1 MTLFGLIDGNNFFVS
16 CERIFRPDLTNKPVA
31 VLSNNDGCFISR
43 SNEVKV
49 LGIPMGAPLF
59 KYKRLVNHYKIE
71 VFSANFALYGDISNR
86 LMGLVASM
94 VPRLEVYSIDE
105 AFIDL
110 TNTSTVLKKTQHI
123 RQQVF
128 QGLGVP
134 TCIGIA
140 PTKTLAKVANYLAKK
155 NAGYNGVCFL
165 QDTKDIQVALKGLKV
180 DEIWGVGRRLSLR
193 FKEAGINTA
202 YDLPQVDLRW
212 MRQIFTVVGGRLV
225 NELNGIS
232 CFALDEQKDANQ
244 SIQVTLS
251 FDKDILNFDEL
262 RSYMASYAA
271 RLGLK
276 LRQQALK
283 TANLLISI
291 KTNRF
296 KADFFQ
302 ESFAIKLLQAI
313 NDDTNLIKACCQG
326 LEKIYR
332 PGLGYKKVGVM
343 ALDLRPAS
351 HQQYSLFAEDIFVT
365 SKRENLVKVM
375 DSLNKKYGIGTLHMA
390 ACGAQLAWNDR
401 KDKKSPA
408 YTTSWQELPIVYAKR

>member
-43 SNEVKV
+43 SNEVKA

-59 KYKRLVNHYKIE
+59 KYKGLVNRYKVEI
-71 VFSANFALYGDISNR
+71 FSANFALYSDISNR

-94 VPRLEVYSIDE
+94 VPRLEVYSVDE
-105 AFIDL
+105 AFIDW
-110 TNTSTVLKKTQHI
+110 TDTPTVLKKAKHI
-123 RQQVF
+123 RQQVL
-128 QGLGVP
+128 QCLGIP

-155 NAGYNGVCFL
+155 NAGYNGVCLL
-165 QDTKDIQVALKGLKV
+165 QDAKDIQVALKSLKV
-180 DEIWGVGRRLSLR
+180 DEIWGVGRRLSIRLR
-193 FKEAGINTA
+193 EAGINTA
-202 YDLPQVDLRW
+202 YDLQQVDPRW
-212 MRQIFTVVGGRLV
+212 MRQIFTVVGERLV
-225 NELNGIS
+225 NELKGLS
-232 CFALDEQKDANQ
+232 CLALEEQKDANQ
-244 SIQVTLS
+244 SIQVTRS
-251 FDKDILNFDEL
+251 FNKDILKFEEL
-262 RSYMASYAA
+262 RSHMASYAA

-276 LRQQALK
+276 LRQKALK

-302 ESFAIKLLQAI
+302 ESFAIELSQAI
-313 NDDTNLIKACCQG
+313 NDDANLIKACCQG

-332 PGLGYKKVGVM
+332 PGFGYKKVGVM

-351 HQQYSLFAEDIFVT
+351 HQQYSLFVEDILVA
-365 SKRENLVKVM
+365 SKKENLVKVV
-375 DSLNKKYGIGTLHMA
+375 DSLNEKYGVGTLYMA
-390 ACGAQLAWNDR
+390 ACRAQLAWNDR
-401 KDKKSPA
+401 KDRKSPA